1 MPGRRSPTRAGATHV
16 RVFPLD
22 YNRSPA
28 YLMASPDLEQA
39 LLPPFAE
46 ATGGQASIRLG
57 PMQLALAAAS
67 VALAYYVGVQIGL
80 WLTFPPVSTT
90 SVLWPPNA
98 ILTAALLLVPV
109 RQWWVC
115 LAAALPV
122 HVLLELEAGMPPYLV
137 GWLFVTNCTEALIAA
152 GGTRLLS
159 DSPTQFNTLRRVAVF
174 IGAAGLAAPILSSF
188 ADAAVAH
195 YAGAQPYWEVWRVR
209 TFANTLTELSVVPV
223 AVLGVTAITS
233 GFTRPRWQRLAE
245 AGLLLATLVYM
256 ANWVFGG
263 GVEMPGLPPTPSV
276 LLLPFYFWA
285 AARFGV
291 GGVSAALFATAL
303 VASYETQVGHR
314 PFALLE
320 PLDSLIAVQMYLI
333 VMGVPLMCVAGL
345 LDERRRDEAV
355 LSERLRF
362 EGLLSTVSGAFVRQP
377 HDSAIE
383 KSLRHIGEFH
393 HADYAGLL
401 LVSGTAGETEVEWQW
416 TEPSASALEGLKCH
430 RVFPWAF
437 GRVLAGDTLIVES
450 VEDMPTEAPADRNAF
465 RAFGLQTM
473 ALLPL
478 KTAGHARGVMSL
490 MITRPGA
497 KPQWNLQQ
505 LRLVAEVLA
514 TASSRREA
522 ELEVQG
528 GRQKLASMARLS
540 SMGELTASL
549 AHQLNQP
556 LTGIRNNAEAARRFI
571 DSGRATMPQ
580 LRDIVVDIID
590 DDRRAGDVIRRVR
603 EMLARTEWSP
613 LQLDANALVQDVAV
627 LIASDAVLRN
637 VSVSF
642 DFAEGPVIVNGNRID
657 LEQVLL
663 NVVTNAMD
671 AVADRPV
678 SQRVVTVQTRR
689 GDRGTVQLVVRDRGA
704 GLPAGFEDRI
714 FEPFVTTKPT
724 GMGMGLAVA
733 RSLVDNH
740 GGSIRAANHPEGGA
754 VVTISLPGVPADVV

>member
-1 MPGRRSPTRAGATHV
+1 MTS
-16 RVFPLD
+16 
-22 YNRSPA
+22 S
-28 YLMASPDLEQA
+28 DLEQSK
-39 LLPPFAE
+39 L
-46 ATGGQASIRLG
+46 ASTRLG
-57 PMQLALAAAS
+57 PLQLAVAAGS
-67 VALAYYVGVQIGL
+67 VAVAYYAGVQIGL

-122 HVLLELEAGMPPYLV
+122 HVMLELGAGMPLHLV
-137 GWLFVTNCTEALIAA
+137 GLLFVTNCTEAVLAA

-195 YAGAQPYWEVWRVR
+195 YVGAQPYWRVWRVR
-209 TFANTLTELSVVPV
+209 AFANTLTELSVVPV
-223 AVLGVTAITS
+223 VVIGVRAMMS
-233 GFTRPRWQRLAE
+233 GFTRPGWRRLAE
-245 AGLLLATLVYM
+245 AGLLLVALVSTAT
-256 ANWVFGG
+256 WVLGG
-263 GVEMPGLPPTPSV
+263 FDVPGIPPTPSV
-276 LLLPFYFWA
+276 LLLPYYFWA

-291 GGVSAALFATAL
+291 GGVSAALFATAF
-303 VASYETQVGHR
+303 VASYETQSGHR
-314 PFALLE
+314 PFAVLL
-320 PLDSLIAVQMYLI
+320 PIDSLVAVQMYLA
-333 VMGVPLMCVAGL
+333 VMGVPLMCIAGL
-345 LDERRRDEAV
+345 LDERRRAEAD
-355 LSERLRF
+355 LSDRLRF
-362 EGLLSTVSGAFVRQP
+362 EGLVSTVSGDFVRRL
-377 HDSAIE
+377 HDSEFE
-383 KSLRHIGEFH
+383 KGLRHVGEFH
-393 HADYAGLL
+393 HVDYAGLR
-401 LVSGTAGETEVEWQW
+401 LVGGASEDSEVEWQW
-416 TEPSASALEGLKCH
+416 TEQSASALIGLKWH
-430 RVFPWAF
+430 LVFPWVI
-437 GRVLAGDTLIVES
+437 GRVLAGDTLIIKRVDEL
-450 VEDMPTEAPADRNAF
+450 PAEAVADRNAF
-465 RAFGLQTM
+465 RAFGLRSM
-473 ALLPL
+473 VAVPLL
-478 KTAGHARGVMSL
+478 AGGHTRGVMSL
-490 MITRPGA
+490 VIVRPGVEL
-497 KPQWNLQQ
+497 QWSLQQ
-505 LRLVAEVLA
+505 LRLVAEVFA
-514 TASSRREA
+514 TASARRQA

-528 GRQKLASMARLS
+528 SRQKLASMARLS

-571 DSGRATMPQ
+571 DSGHATMPQ
-580 LRDIVVDIID
+580 LRDIVLDIID

-603 EMLARTEWSP
+603 EMLARSEWSP

-642 DFAEGPVIVNGNRID
+642 DFAKGPVLINGNRID

-671 AVADRPV
+671 AVADRPIA
-678 SQRVVTVQTRR
+678 QRVVMVQTHVDDQGAVR
-689 GDRGTVQLVVRDRGA
+689 LVVRDRGA

-714 FEPFVTTKPT
+714 FEPFVTTKSS

-754 VVTISLPGVPADVV
+754 VVTICLPAIPAAVV

>member
-1 MPGRRSPTRAGATHV
+1 
-16 RVFPLD
+16 
-22 YNRSPA
+22 
-28 YLMASPDLEQA
+28 
-39 LLPPFAE
+39 
-46 ATGGQASIRLG
+46 
-57 PMQLALAAAS
+57 MQLALAAAS
-67 VALAYYVGVQIGL
+67 VALAYYLGVQIGL

-90 SVLWPPNA
+90 SVLWPPNS

-122 HVLLELEAGMPPYLV
+122 HVLLELDAGMAPYLV
-137 GWLFVTNCTEALIAA
+137 GWLFVTNCTEALLAA

-195 YAGAQPYWEVWRVR
+195 YAGAQSYWQVWRVR
-209 TFANTLTELSVVPV
+209 TFANTLTELSVVPI
-223 AVLGVTAITS
+223 AVLGVTAVTS
-233 GFTRPRWQRLAE
+233 GFTRPRWQSTSARAMVGKRLAE
-245 AGLLLATLVYM
+245 AGLLLATLVLM
-256 ANWVFGG
+256 ATWVFGG
-263 GVEMPGLPPTPSV
+263 GVDMPGLPPTPSV

-285 AARFGV
+285 AARLGV
-291 GGVSAALFATAL
+291 GGVSAALLATAL
-303 VASYETQVGHR
+303 AASYETQAGHR
-314 PFALLE
+314 PFSLLE
-320 PLDSLIAVQMYLI
+320 PLDSLLAVQMYLI
-333 VMGVPLMCVAGL
+333 VMGMPLMCVAGL
-345 LDERRRDEAV
+345 LDERRRDEAD

-362 EGLLSTVSGAFVRQP
+362 EGLLSSVSGAFVRQP
-377 HDSAIE
+377 HDSAFE
-383 KSLRHIGEFH
+383 RSLRQVGEFH
-393 HADYAGLL
+393 QADYAGLL
-401 LVSGTAGETEVEWQW
+401 LVSGIGGDPEVEWQW
-416 TEPSASALEGLKCH
+416 TQPSGSALGGLKCH

-437 GRVLAGDTLIVES
+437 SRVLAGDTLIVES
-450 VEDMPTEAPADRNAF
+450 VDDMPTDAAADRNAL
-465 RAFGLQTM
+465 RAFGLQAM

-478 KTAGHARGVMSL
+478 KTGGHARGVMSL
-490 MITRPGA
+490 MIMRPGA
-497 KPQWNLQQ
+497 KPRWSLPQ

-514 TASSRREA
+514 TAAARRQA
-522 ELEVQG
+522 ELEMEG

-590 DDRRAGDVIRRVR
+590 DDRRAGDVIKRVR
-603 EMLARTEWSP
+603 EMLARSEWSP
-613 LQLDANALVQDVAV
+613 VQLDANALVQDVAV

-678 SQRVVTVQTRR
+678 SQRVVMVQTCR
-689 GDRGTVQLVVRDRGA
+689 GDDRTVQLVVRDRGA
-704 GLPAGFEDRI
+704 GVPAGLEDRI

-754 VVTISLPGVPADVV
+754 VITISLPGLPTADV